1 MARTED
7 SRRFYARVFGLIA
20 IALLGLLLL
29 NILKPFFE
37 SILWAALLAF
47 LLAPVFGFLTRKLGG
62 RPALAALLLTVA
74 GALFVLIPAVATAVV
89 FAGQATV
96 LVGRLQEL
104 ADRYRI
110 THAADV
116 FQVPAF
122 DQLFTWIGKFVP
134 VPPEQIQ
141 AWALDGGRTML
152 ALLVASSG
160 AFFAGVLGVV
170 VEVGLTLFLLFFFLR
185 DGGEMITRALAL
197 VPLTAARK
205 ADLVGHLSAVIR
217 AVALGTLLTAVVQG
231 ILVGLSFA
239 FTGLPSPVVFGV
251 LASLAALVPVVGSS
265 LVWIPAAFVHVAH
278 DRVGAALFL
287 VFWGLVVVSLV
298 DNIVRPLVVSGRAQI
313 STLPVLLGLIG
324 GLATFGAIGIILGP
338 VAIALAL
345 ALFRFAE
352 EEQVG

>member
-1 MARTED
+1 MSTAED
-7 SRRFYARVFGLIA
+7 GRFYARVFGLA
-20 IALLGLLLL
+20 AAALLALLLL

-37 SILWAALLAF
+37 SILWAGLLAF
-47 LLAPVFGFLTRKLGG
+47 LLAPVDAFLARKLGG
-62 RPALAALLLTVA
+62 RPALSALLLTVA
-74 GALFVLIPAVATAVV
+74 GALFVLIPAVMTAVV

-110 THAADV
+110 THATDV

-141 AWALDGGRTML
+141 AWALDGGKALL

-185 DGGEMITRALAL
+185 DGREMVTRALVL
-197 VPLTAARK
+197 VPMTAERK
-205 ADLVGHLSAVIR
+205 ADLVDHLAAVIR
-217 AVALGTLLTAVVQG
+217 AVALGTLFTAVVQG
-231 ILVGLSFA
+231 TLVGMSFA

-251 LASLAALVPVVGSS
+251 LAMLAALVPLVGSS
-265 LVWIPAAFVHVAH
+265 LVWVPAAFVLIAH
-278 DRVGAALFL
+278 NRVGAAVFL
-287 VFWGLVVVSLV
+287 AFWGLVVVSVV

-313 STLPVLLGLIG
+313 STLPVLLGLVG
-324 GLATFGAIGIILGP
+324 GLATFGAIGFILGP
-338 VAIALAL
+338 VVIALAL

-352 EEQVG
+352 EEHAA

>member
-37 SILWAALLAF
+37 SILWAGLLAF

-170 VEVGLTLFLLFFFLR
+170 VEVGLTLFLLFF
-185 DGGEMITRALAL
+185 
-197 VPLTAARK
+197 
-205 ADLVGHLSAVIR
+205 

-265 LVWIPAAFVHVAH
+265 LVWVPAAFVHVAH

-287 VFWGLVVVSLV
+287 TFWGLVVVSLV

>member
-1 MARTED
+1 MSTAED
-7 SRRFYARVFGLIA
+7 GRFYARVFGLA
-20 IALLGLLLL
+20 ATALLALLLL

-37 SILWAALLAF
+37 SILWAGLLAF
-47 LLAPVFGFLTRKLGG
+47 LLAPVDAFLARKLGG
-62 RPALAALLLTVA
+62 RPALSALLLTVA
-74 GALFVLIPAVATAVV
+74 GALFVLIPAVVTAVV

-96 LVGRLQEL
+96 LVRRLQEL

-110 THAADV
+110 THASDV

-122 DQLFTWIGKFVP
+122 DQVFTWIGKFVP

-141 AWALDGGRTML
+141 AWTLDGGKALL

-185 DGGEMITRALAL
+185 DGREMVRRALVL
-197 VPLTAARK
+197 VPMTAERK
-205 ADLVGHLSAVIR
+205 ADLVDHLAAVIR
-217 AVALGTLLTAVVQG
+217 AVALGTLFTAVVQG
-231 ILVGLSFA
+231 TLVGISFA

-251 LASLAALVPVVGSS
+251 LAMLAALVPLVGSS
-265 LVWIPAAFVHVAH
+265 LVWVPAAFVLVAH
-278 DRVGAALFL
+278 NRVGAALFL
-287 VFWGLVVVSLV
+287 AFWGLVVVSVV

-313 STLPVLLGLIG
+313 STLPVLLGLVG

-338 VAIALAL
+338 VVIALAL

-352 EEQVG
+352 EEHSA

>member
-1 MARTED
+1 MATAED
-7 SRRFYARVFGLIA
+7 GRFYARVFGLA
-20 IALLGLLLL
+20 AAALLALLLL

-37 SILWAALLAF
+37 SILWAGLLAF
-47 LLAPVFGFLTRKLGG
+47 LLAPVDGFLTRKLGG
-62 RPALAALLLTVA
+62 RPALSALLLTVA
-74 GALFVLIPAVATAVV
+74 GALFVLIPAVVTAVV

-110 THAADV
+110 THATDV
-116 FQVPAF
+116 FQVPAI
-122 DQLFTWIGKFVP
+122 DQLFTWIGTFVP

-141 AWALDGGRTML
+141 AWALDGGKALL

-185 DGGEMITRALAL
+185 DGREMVTRALAL
-197 VPLTAARK
+197 VPMTAERK
-205 ADLVGHLSAVIR
+205 ADLVDHLAAVIR
-217 AVALGTLLTAVVQG
+217 AVALGTLFTAVVQG
-231 ILVGLSFA
+231 TLVGMSFA

-251 LASLAALVPVVGSS
+251 LAMLAALVPLVGSS
-265 LVWIPAAFVHVAH
+265 LVWVPAAFVLIAH
-278 DRVGAALFL
+278 NRVGAALFL
-287 VFWGLVVVSLV
+287 AFWGLVVVSVV

-313 STLPVLLGLIG
+313 STLPVLLGLVG

-338 VAIALAL
+338 VVIALAL

-352 EEQVG
+352 EERSA

>member
-1 MARTED
+1 MSTAED
-7 SRRFYARVFGLIA
+7 GRFYARVFGLA
-20 IALLGLLLL
+20 AAALLALLLL
-29 NILKPFFE
+29 NIFKPFFE
-37 SILWAALLAF
+37 SILWAGLLAF
-47 LLAPVFGFLTRKLGG
+47 LLAPVDAFLARKLGG
-62 RPALAALLLTVA
+62 RPALSALLLTVA
-74 GALFVLIPAVATAVV
+74 GALFVLIPAVMTAVV

-110 THAADV
+110 THATDV

-141 AWALDGGRTML
+141 AWALDGGKALL

-185 DGGEMITRALAL
+185 DGREMVTRALVL
-197 VPLTAARK
+197 VPMTAERK
-205 ADLVGHLSAVIR
+205 ADLVDHLAAVIR
-217 AVALGTLLTAVVQG
+217 AVALGTLFTAVVQG
-231 ILVGLSFA
+231 TLVGMSFA

-251 LASLAALVPVVGSS
+251 LAMLAALVPLVGSS
-265 LVWIPAAFVHVAH
+265 LVWVPAAFVLIAH
-278 DRVGAALFL
+278 NRVGAAVFL
-287 VFWGLVVVSLV
+287 AFWGLVVVSVV

-313 STLPVLLGLIG
+313 STLPVLLGLVG
-324 GLATFGAIGIILGP
+324 GLATFGAIGFILGP
-338 VAIALAL
+338 VVIALAL

-352 EEQVG
+352 EEHAA

>member
-1 MARTED
+1 MSTAED
-7 SRRFYARVFGLIA
+7 GRFYARVFGLA
-20 IALLGLLLL
+20 AAALLALLLL

-37 SILWAALLAF
+37 SILWAGLLAF
-47 LLAPVFGFLTRKLGG
+47 LLAPVDAFLARKLGG
-62 RPALAALLLTVA
+62 RPALSALLLTVA
-74 GALFVLIPAVATAVV
+74 GALFVLIPAVVTAVV

-96 LVGRLQEL
+96 LVRRLQEL

-110 THAADV
+110 THATDV

-141 AWALDGGRTML
+141 AWTLDGGKALL

-185 DGGEMITRALAL
+185 DGREMVRRALVL
-197 VPLTAARK
+197 VPMTAERK
-205 ADLVGHLSAVIR
+205 ADLVDHLAAVIR
-217 AVALGTLLTAVVQG
+217 AVALGTLFTAVVQG
-231 ILVGLSFA
+231 TLVGISFA

-251 LASLAALVPVVGSS
+251 LAMLAALVPLVGSS
-265 LVWIPAAFVHVAH
+265 LVWVPAAFVLVAH
-278 DRVGAALFL
+278 NRVGAALFL
-287 VFWGLVVVSLV
+287 AFWGLVVVSVV

-313 STLPVLLGLIG
+313 STLPVLLGLVG

-338 VAIALAL
+338 VVIALGL

-352 EEQVG
+352 EEHSA

>member
-1 MARTED
+1 MSTAED
-7 SRRFYARVFGLIA
+7 GRFYARVFGLA
-20 IALLGLLLL
+20 AAALLALLLL

-37 SILWAALLAF
+37 SILWAGLLAF
-47 LLAPVFGFLTRKLGG
+47 LLAPVDAFLARKLGG
-62 RPALAALLLTVA
+62 RPALSALLLTVA
-74 GALFVLIPAVATAVV
+74 GALFVLIPAVMTAVV

-110 THAADV
+110 THATDV

-141 AWALDGGRTML
+141 AWALDGGKALL

-185 DGGEMITRALAL
+185 DGREMVTRALVL
-197 VPLTAARK
+197 VPMTAERK
-205 ADLVGHLSAVIR
+205 ADLVDHLAAVIR
-217 AVALGTLLTAVVQG
+217 AVALGTLFTAVVQG
-231 ILVGLSFA
+231 TLVGMSFA

-251 LASLAALVPVVGSS
+251 LAMLAALVPLVGSS
-265 LVWIPAAFVHVAH
+265 LVWVPAAFVLIAH
-278 DRVGAALFL
+278 NRVGAALFL
-287 VFWGLVVVSLV
+287 AFWGLVVVSVV

-313 STLPVLLGLIG
+313 STLPVLLGLVG
-324 GLATFGAIGIILGP
+324 GLATFGAIGFILGP
-338 VAIALAL
+338 VVIALAL

-352 EEQVG
+352 EEHSV

>member
-1 MARTED
+1 MSTAED
-7 SRRFYARVFGLIA
+7 GRFYARVFGLA
-20 IALLGLLLL
+20 AAALLALLLL

-37 SILWAALLAF
+37 SILWAGLLAF
-47 LLAPVFGFLTRKLGG
+47 LLAPVDAFLARKLGG
-62 RPALAALLLTVA
+62 RPALSALLLTVA
-74 GALFVLIPAVATAVV
+74 GALFVLIPAVMTAVV

-110 THAADV
+110 THATDV

-141 AWALDGGRTML
+141 AWALDGGKALL

-185 DGGEMITRALAL
+185 DGREMVTRALVL
-197 VPLTAARK
+197 VPMTAERK
-205 ADLVGHLSAVIR
+205 ADLVDHLAAVIR
-217 AVALGTLLTAVVQG
+217 AVALGTLFTAVVQG
-231 ILVGLSFA
+231 TLVGMSFA

-251 LASLAALVPVVGSS
+251 LAMLAALVPLVGSS
-265 LVWIPAAFVHVAH
+265 LVWVPAAFVLIAH
-278 DRVGAALFL
+278 NRVGAAVFL
-287 VFWGLVVVSLV
+287 AFWGLVVVSVV

-313 STLPVLLGLIG
+313 STLPVLLGLVG
-324 GLATFGAIGIILGP
+324 GLATFGAIGFILGP
-338 VAIALAL
+338 VVIALAL

-352 EEQVG
+352 EEHSA

>member
-1 MARTED
+1 MSTAED
-7 SRRFYARVFGLIA
+7 GRFYARVFGLA
-20 IALLGLLLL
+20 AAALLALLLL

-37 SILWAALLAF
+37 SILWAGLLAF
-47 LLAPVFGFLTRKLGG
+47 LLAPVDAFLARKLGG
-62 RPALAALLLTVA
+62 RPALSALLLTVA
-74 GALFVLIPAVATAVV
+74 GALFVLIPAVVTAVV

-110 THAADV
+110 THATDV

-141 AWALDGGRTML
+141 AWALDGGKALL

-185 DGGEMITRALAL
+185 DGREMVTRALVL
-197 VPLTAARK
+197 VPMTAERK
-205 ADLVGHLSAVIR
+205 ADLVDHLAAVIR
-217 AVALGTLLTAVVQG
+217 AVALGTLFTAVVQG
-231 ILVGLSFA
+231 TLVGMSFA

-251 LASLAALVPVVGSS
+251 LAMLAALVPLVGSS
-265 LVWIPAAFVHVAH
+265 LVWVPAAFVLIAH
-278 DRVGAALFL
+278 NRVGAALFL
-287 VFWGLVVVSLV
+287 AFWGLVVVSVV

-313 STLPVLLGLIG
+313 STLPILLGLVG

-338 VAIALAL
+338 VVIALAL

-352 EEQVG
+352 EEHSA

>member
-1 MARTED
+1 MATAED
-7 SRRFYARVFGLIA
+7 GRFYARVFGLA
-20 IALLGLLLL
+20 AAALLALLLL
-29 NILKPFFE
+29 NVLKPFFE

-47 LLAPVFGFLTRKLGG
+47 LLAPVDSFLARKLGG
-62 RPALAALLLTVA
+62 RPALSALLLTVA
-74 GALFVLIPAVATAVV
+74 GALFVLIPAVVTAVV

-96 LVGRLQEL
+96 LVRRLQEL

-110 THAADV
+110 THATDV

-141 AWALDGGRTML
+141 AWTLDGGKALL

-160 AFFAGVLGVV
+160 AFFAGALGVV

-185 DGGEMITRALAL
+185 DGREMVTRALAL
-197 VPLTAARK
+197 VPMTAERK
-205 ADLVGHLSAVIR
+205 SDLVDHLSAVIR

-231 ILVGLSFA
+231 TLVGMSFA

-251 LASLAALVPVVGSS
+251 LAMLAALVPLVGSS
-265 LVWIPAAFVHVAH
+265 LVWIPAAIVLIAH
-278 DRVGAALFL
+278 NRVGAALFL
-287 VFWGLVVVSLV
+287 AFWGLVVVSLV

-313 STLPVLLGLIG
+313 STLPVLLGLVG

-338 VAIALAL
+338 VVIALAL

-352 EEQVG
+352 EEHSA

>member
-37 SILWAALLAF
+37 SILWAGLLAF

-141 AWALDGGRTML
+141 AWALDGGKALL

-170 VEVGLTLFLLFFFLR
+170 VEVG
-185 DGGEMITRALAL
+185 M
-197 VPLTAARK
+197 
-205 ADLVGHLSAVIR
+205 
-217 AVALGTLLTAVVQG
+217 
-231 ILVGLSFA
+231 SFA

-251 LASLAALVPVVGSS
+251 LAMLAALVPLVGSS
-265 LVWIPAAFVHVAH
+265 LVWVPAAFVLIAH
-278 DRVGAALFL
+278 NRVGAAVFL
-287 VFWGLVVVSLV
+287 AFWGLVVVS
-298 DNIVRPLVVSGRAQI
+298 
-313 STLPVLLGLIG
+313 
-324 GLATFGAIGIILGP
+324 
-338 VAIALAL
+338 
-345 ALFRFAE
+345 
-352 EEQVG
+352 

>member
-1 MARTED
+1 MSTAED
-7 SRRFYARVFGLIA
+7 GRFYARVFGLA
-20 IALLGLLLL
+20 AAALLALLLL

-37 SILWAALLAF
+37 SILWAGLLAF
-47 LLAPVFGFLTRKLGG
+47 LLAPVDAFLARKLGG
-62 RPALAALLLTVA
+62 RPALSALLLTVA
-74 GALFVLIPAVATAVV
+74 GALFVLIPAVVTAVV

-96 LVGRLQEL
+96 LVRRLQEL

-110 THAADV
+110 THATDV

-141 AWALDGGRTML
+141 AWTLDGGKALL

-185 DGGEMITRALAL
+185 DGREMVRRALVL
-197 VPLTAARK
+197 VPMTAERK
-205 ADLVGHLSAVIR
+205 ADLVDHLAAVIR
-217 AVALGTLLTAVVQG
+217 AVALGTLFTAVVQG
-231 ILVGLSFA
+231 TLVGISFA

-251 LASLAALVPVVGSS
+251 LAMLAALVPLVGSS
-265 LVWIPAAFVHVAH
+265 LVWVPAAFVLVAH
-278 DRVGAALFL
+278 NRVGAALFL
-287 VFWGLVVVSLV
+287 AFWGLVVVSVV

-313 STLPVLLGLIG
+313 STLPVLLGLVG

-338 VAIALAL
+338 VVIALAL

-352 EEQVG
+352 EEHSA